1 MEDKSLV
8 ENGNLERLAS
18 FISDMN
24 STNSSSAKS
33 QKLQAY
39 AGDEYIAKALLYTY
53 DPYRRYYVTP
63 ANAEKNE
70 NLIEE
75 HDDSLFEMLDSLNER
90 KYTGHAAIGRVNAF
104 LAKHFMYSKAVL
116 AVLDRNLKI
125 RMDVNEINKV
135 FPDLIPTFDV
145 ALAKTYKKDMSE
157 PDKKGKK
164 KVDFE
169 NDVWYASRKLDG
181 LRCVC
186 MIDEDGAVSFMSR
199 TGIPFNTLGVLAN
212 EISKWNL
219 RSVVFDGEVCIMM
232 PDGTEDFT
240 AIVSQARKLNHTI
253 SMPKYNVF
261 DMLTMDEFVKGVGV
275 TNLGVRI
282 ATLNATMKAVN
293 ANKSIVSAIVQ
304 GRVKS
309 VEHLKSLSEF
319 AMEHGWE
326 GIMLRKDVPYEGKR
340 TSDMLKVKEM
350 QDAEYVVEGIES
362 DMITSTFYRERGT
375 QNDVRYV
382 DDVWRRASDGYEVPL
397 DFVESYSDTRLMVSK
412 IVIRHKGNTVGVG
425 SGLSIDQRIEWH
437 ADPSKVVGKTV
448 TIQYFQ
454 ETVTDGVA
462 SLRFPGLKWKYDG
475 GRDV

>member
-8 ENGNLERLAS
+8 ETGNLERLAS

-135 FPDLIPTFDV
+135 FVNLIPTFDV
-145 ALAKTYKKDMSE
+145 ALAKTYKKEMSE

-169 NDVWYASRKLDG
+169 NEVWYASRKLDG
-181 LRCVC
+181 CFDSEFVIEFEDGKKLKICDVVHNKIVGNVKSYNIKTNKIEYKAIEDWMVDFDDINEQKHEWFQIELENGVVLPPLTGNHLVYLPILRCYRRV
-186 MIDEDGAVSFMSR
+186 DELV
-199 TGIPFNTLGVLAN
+199 
-212 EISKWNL
+212 
-219 RSVVFDGEVCIMM
+219 
-232 PDGTEDFT
+232 
-240 AIVSQARKLNHTI
+240 
-253 SMPKYNVF
+253 
-261 DMLTMDEFVKGVGV
+261 
-275 TNLGVRI
+275 
-282 ATLNATMKAVN
+282 
-293 ANKSIVSAIVQ
+293 
-304 GRVKS
+304 
-309 VEHLKSLSEF
+309 
-319 AMEHGWE
+319 
-326 GIMLRKDVPYEGKR
+326 
-340 TSDMLKVKEM
+340 
-350 QDAEYVVEGIES
+350 ES
-362 DMITSTFYRERGT
+362 D
-375 QNDVRYV
+375 V
-382 DDVWRRASDGYEVPL
+382 L
-397 DFVESYSDTRLMVSK
+397 L
-412 IVIRHKGNTVGVG
+412 
-425 SGLSIDQRIEWH
+425 
-437 ADPSKVVGKTV
+437 
-448 TIQYFQ
+448 
-454 ETVTDGVA
+454 
-462 SLRFPGLKWKYDG
+462 YD
-475 GRDV
+475 